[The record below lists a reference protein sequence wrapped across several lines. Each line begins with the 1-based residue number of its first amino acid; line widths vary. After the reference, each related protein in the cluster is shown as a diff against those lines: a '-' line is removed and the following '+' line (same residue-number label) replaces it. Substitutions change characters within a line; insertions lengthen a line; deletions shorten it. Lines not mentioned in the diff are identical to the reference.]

1 MYEVVSIQS
10 INLQLD
16 RISEVQPEKN
26 VSGDILLLSAGIALL
41 TFLFPLKLGL
51 KR

>member
-16 RISEVQPEKN
+16 RISEVQPESKSFQVLICWASPN
-26 VSGDILLLSAGIALL
+26 QNFVENGV
-41 TFLFPLKLGL
+41 
-51 KR
+51 